1 VPYWDLNVFY
11 FRDIQI
17 SNFIFGFLF
26 KKPKIKYGVHFLW
39 LSFKKL
45 GLHRLWCKILLKYL
59 FGDRRIKGF
68 TGETVKE
75 YGIRIFRKVRSNTGR
90 LN

>member
-1 VPYWDLNVFY
+1 MSEYIFIHVYLSIKFY
-11 FRDIQI
+11 FII
-17 SNFIFGFLF
+17 KNN
-26 KKPKIKYGVHFLW
+26 KIKYSGFVPRIPLW
-39 LSFKKL
+39 LSLKKL
-45 GLHRLWCKILLKYL
+45 GLHCLGSKIFLKHL